1 VGIFVRPGERPM
13 RKDVFAGYHPAI
25 NFFFLCGAIFM
36 GLMIQHPLW
45 TAISLIAATAY
56 ALLLGG
62 QKALRFILS
71 FVLPIVL
78 LTALLNPLF
87 VHQGVTI
94 LFYFRENPVTLE
106 AGIYGVTRGLMFGAG
121 LLWFYCY
128 QYLMTGDKFMYLFGK
143 VIPSGSLIFSM
154 VLSFIP
160 RFYNRMKVISD
171 AQKCVGRDVTD
182 GSAKE
187 KIRHGIKV
195 LSIMTTWSLE
205 SAIDTS
211 DSMKSRGYGLKHR
224 SSFVPYHFERRDMMM
239 GVGLLGLLAL
249 TMLATALGFN
259 FFQSYPTLAMS
270 MASPLNGLFALAYGL
285 FCFTPFILNVAEALK
300 WKHIQS
306 EI

>member
-1 VGIFVRPGERPM
+1 M
-13 RKDVFAGYHPAI
+13 RKDVFAGYHPTI
-25 NFFFLCGAIFM
+25 NFFFLCGAIFL
-36 GLMIQHPLW
+36 GLMVQHPLW
-45 TAISLIAATAY
+45 IAISFCGAMSY
-56 ALLLGG
+56 ALFLGG
-62 QKALRFILS
+62 KKALQFLLTFTI
-71 FVLPIVL
+71 PIVL

-94 LFYFRENPVTLE
+94 LFYFRDNPITME
-106 AGIYGVTRGLMFGAG
+106 AMVYGVTRGLMFGAG

-143 VIPSGSLIFSM
+143 AIPSGSLIFSM

-160 RFYNRMKVISD
+160 RFHARMKVISD
-171 AQKCVGRDVTD
+171 AQKCIGRDVTD
-182 GSAKE
+182 GGLME

-211 DSMKSRGYGLKHR
+211 DSMKSRGYGLKNR
-224 SSFVPYHFERRDMMM
+224 SSFVPYRLERRDLIM
-239 GVGLLGLLAL
+239 GLGLLGLVVLAVI
-249 TMLATALGFN
+249 ATSLGYNLFLC
-259 FFQSYPTLAMS
+259 YPMVRMAPSGAMS
-270 MASPLNGLFALAYGL
+270 GLFALAYGL
-285 FCFTPFILNVAEALK
+285 FCFTPVLLNVAEALK

>member
-1 VGIFVRPGERPM
+1 M
-13 RKDVFAGYHPAI
+13 RRDVFAGYHPAV
-25 NFFFLCGAIFM
+25 NFFFLCGAIFL
-36 GLMIQHPLW
+36 GLMVQHPLW
-45 TAISLIAATAY
+45 IAISLVASISY

-62 QKALRFILS
+62 QKAVGFILK

-87 VHQGVTI
+87 VHQGVTT
-94 LFYFRENPVTLE
+94 LFYFRDNPITLE
-106 AGIYGVTRGLMFGAG
+106 AMIYGVTRGLMFGSG

-128 QYLMTGDKFMYLFGK
+128 QYLMTGDKFMYLFGR

-160 RFYNRMKVISD
+160 RFYARMKVISD

-182 GSAKE
+182 GNLKE
-187 KIRHGIKV
+187 KLRHGIKV

-211 DSMKSRGYGLKHR
+211 DSMKSRGYGLKNR
-224 SSFVPYHFERRDMMM
+224 SSFVPYRLERRDVMMAM
-239 GVGLLGLLAL
+239 GLLTLVTIAIV
-249 TMLATALGFN
+249 ATALGYN
-259 FFQSYPTLAMS
+259 FFQCYPTVAIAPS
-270 MASPLNGLFALAYGL
+270 TPLNGLFILAYSL
-285 FCFTPFILNVAEALK
+285 FCFTPIIINVAEALK

>member
-1 VGIFVRPGERPM
+1 M
-13 RKDVFAGYHPAI
+13 RKDVFAGYHPAV
-25 NFFFLCGAIFM
+25 NFFFLCAVIFL
-36 GLMIQHPLW
+36 GLMIQHPVWVAVSFAAALSY
-45 TAISLIAATAY
+45 AI
-56 ALLLGG
+56 LLGG
-62 QKALRFILS
+62 RKAIRFLIT
-71 FVLPIVL
+71 FAAPIIL

-94 LFYFRENPVTLE
+94 LFYFRDNPITLE
-106 AGIYGVTRGLMFGAG
+106 AVLYGITRGFMFGTG

-143 VIPSGSLIFSM
+143 VIPSGALIFSM

-160 RFYNRMKVISD
+160 RFHARMKVISD

-182 GSAKE
+182 GGLVD

-205 SAIDTS
+205 NAIDTS
-211 DSMKSRGYGLKHR
+211 DSMRSRGYGLKNR
-224 SSFVPYHFERRDMMM
+224 STFVPYRLDSRD
-239 GVGLLGLLAL
+239 GAVGLGLLAL
-249 TMLATALGFN
+249 VVLAVTATGLGMNLFRC
-259 FFQSYPTLAMS
+259 YPAIV
-270 MASPLNGLFALAYGL
+270 MAPADSLSGLFILAYGL
-285 FCFTPFILNVAEALK
+285 LCFTPVFLNVAEAMK

>member
-1 VGIFVRPGERPM
+1 M
-13 RKDVFAGYHPAI
+13 RKDVFAGYHPAV
-25 NFFFLCGAIFM
+25 NFFFLCGAIFL

-45 TAISLIAATAY
+45 TAISLGAATAY
-56 ALLLGG
+56 ALFLGG

-94 LFYFRENPVTLE
+94 LFYFRDNPITME
-106 AGIYGVTRGLMFGAG
+106 AAVYGITRGLMFGAG

-160 RFYNRMKVISD
+160 RFYARMKVISD

-211 DSMKSRGYGLKHR
+211 DSMKSRGYGLKNR
-224 SSFVPYHFERRDMMM
+224 SSFVPYRLDRRDVMM
-239 GVGLLGLLAL
+239 GASLLGLV
-249 TMLATALGFN
+249 MMVVLATSLGFN
-259 FFQSYPTLAMS
+259 FFQCYPTLQ
-270 MASPLNGLFALAYGL
+270 MATGSSLNGLFALAYGL
-285 FCFTPFILNVAEALK
+285 FCFTPIIINIAEALK

>member
-1 VGIFVRPGERPM
+1 
-13 RKDVFAGYHPAI
+13 
-25 NFFFLCGAIFM
+25 LCGAIFL

-45 TAISLIAATAY
+45 TVISLSASISY
-56 ALLLGG
+56 ALFLGG
-62 QKALRFILS
+62 RKAFRFILT

-87 VHQGVTI
+87 VHQGVTT
-94 LFYFRENPVTLE
+94 LFYLRDNPVTLE
-106 AGIYGVTRGLMFGAG
+106 AVVYGITRGLMFGAG

-160 RFYNRMKVISD
+160 RFYARMKVISD

-182 GSAKE
+182 GSINE

-211 DSMKSRGYGLKHR
+211 DSMKSRGYGLRHR
-224 SSFVPYHFERRDMMM
+224 SSFVPYNLDRRDVMM
-239 GVGLLGLLAL
+239 GVGLLGLLGM
-249 TMLATALGFN
+249 TVLATSLGFN
-259 FFQSYPTLAMS
+259 FFQCYPMLAMS
-270 MASPLNGLFALAYGL
+270 TVSPLNGLFALAYGL
-285 FCFTPFILNVAEALK
+285 FCFTPVIINAAEALK

>member
-1 VGIFVRPGERPM
+1 M
-13 RKDVFAGYHPAI
+13 RRDVFAGYHPAV
-25 NFFFLCGAIFM
+25 NFFFLCGAIFL
-36 GLMIQHPLW
+36 GLMVQHPLW
-45 TAISLIAATAY
+45 IAISLVASIAY

-62 QKALRFILS
+62 QKAVGFILK

-94 LFYFRENPVTLE
+94 LFYFRDNPITLE
-106 AGIYGVTRGLMFGAG
+106 AMIYGTTRGLMFGAG

-128 QYLMTGDKFMYLFGK
+128 QYLMTGDKFMYLFGR

-160 RFYNRMKVISD
+160 RFYARMKVISD

-211 DSMKSRGYGLKHR
+211 DSMKSRGYGLKNR
-224 SSFVPYHFERRDMMM
+224 SSFVPYRLEQRDVMM
-239 GVGLLGLLAL
+239 GMGLLTLVIIAIV
-249 TMLATALGFN
+249 ATALGYN
-259 FFQSYPTLAMS
+259 FFQCYPTVEIAMR
-270 MASPLNGLFALAYGL
+270 SPMNGLFALAYGL
-285 FCFTPFILNVAEALK
+285 FCFIPIIINVAEALK

>member
-1 VGIFVRPGERPM
+1 M
-13 RKDVFAGYHPAI
+13 RRDVFAGYHPAV
-25 NFFFLCGAIFM
+25 NFFFLCGAISL
-36 GLMIQHPLW
+36 GLMVQHPLW
-45 TAISLIAATAY
+45 TAISLAAATSY

-62 QKALRFILS
+62 RKALRFILT
-71 FVLPIVL
+71 FTLPIVL

-87 VHQGVTI
+87 VHQGITT
-94 LFYFRENPVTLE
+94 LFYVQDNPVTLE
-106 AGIYGVTRGLMFGAG
+106 AVIYGVTRGLMFGAG

-160 RFYNRMKVISD
+160 RFHARMKVISD

-182 GSAKE
+182 GNVKE
-187 KIRHGIKV
+187 KVRHGIKV

-211 DSMKSRGYGLKHR
+211 DSMKSRGYGLKNR
-224 SSFVPYHFERRDMMM
+224 SSFVPYTMDRRDVLM
-239 GVGLLGLLAL
+239 GLGLLVLVGLAV
-249 TMLATALGFN
+249 LATSLGFN
-259 FFQSYPTLAMS
+259 FFQCYPMLVMS
-270 MASPLNGLFALAYGL
+270 EASSLNGLLALAYGL
-285 FCFTPFILNVAEALK
+285 FCFTPVLLNVAEALK

>member
-1 VGIFVRPGERPM
+1 M
-13 RKDVFAGYHPAI
+13 RRDAFAGYHPAV
-25 NFFFLCGAIFM
+25 NFFFLCGAIFL
-36 GLMIQHPLW
+36 GLMVQHPFW
-45 TAISLIAATAY
+45 TAISLSAATGY

-62 QKALRFILS
+62 QKAVRFILT
-71 FVLPIVL
+71 FVLPIVA

-94 LFYFRENPVTLE
+94 LFYFRDNPITQE
-106 AGIYGVTRGLMFGAG
+106 AIVYGITRGLMFGAG

-143 VIPSGSLIFSM
+143 VMPSGSLIFSM

-160 RFYNRMKVISD
+160 RFYARMKVISD
-171 AQKCVGRDVTD
+171 AQKCIGRDVTD
-182 GSAKE
+182 GKGKE

-211 DSMKSRGYGLKHR
+211 DSMKSRGYGLKNR
-224 SSFVPYHFERRDMMM
+224 SSFVPYRFERRDLMIGIGMMIL
-239 GVGLLGLLAL
+239 VGLAG
-249 TMLATALGFN
+249 LATALGYN
-259 FFQSYPTLAMS
+259 YFQCYPMLEIA
-270 MASPLNGLFALAYGL
+270 ARSPLNGLFALAYGL
-285 FCFTPFILNVAEALK
+285 FCYTPIMINVTEALK

>member
-1 VGIFVRPGERPM
+1 M
-13 RKDVFAGYHPAI
+13 RRDVFAGYHPAV
-25 NFFFLCGAIFM
+25 NFFFLCGAIFL
-36 GLMIQHPLW
+36 GLMIQHPIW
-45 TAISLIAATAY
+45 TAISLSAATTY

-62 QKALRFILS
+62 QKALRFLLT
-71 FVLPIVL
+71 FVLPIFL

-94 LFYFRENPVTLE
+94 LFYLRDNPITLE
-106 AGIYGVTRGLMFGAG
+106 AMIYGITRGLMFGAG

-160 RFYNRMKVISD
+160 RFYARMKVISD

-182 GSAKE
+182 GGARE
-187 KIRHGIKV
+187 KIRHGMKV

-211 DSMKSRGYGLKHR
+211 DSMKSRGYGLKNR
-224 SSFVPYHFERRDMMM
+224 SSFVPYRLDRRDVTM
-239 GVGLLGLLAL
+239 GIGLLTLASL
-249 TMLATALGFN
+249 CLLATALGFN
-259 FFQSYPTLAMS
+259 FFQCYPQVAM
-270 MASPLNGLFALAYGL
+270 ATANPLNGLFALAYGL
-285 FCFTPFILNVAEALK
+285 FCFTPVILNVAEALK

-306 EI
+306 EM

>member
-1 VGIFVRPGERPM
+1 M
-13 RKDVFAGYHPAI
+13 RRDVFAGYHPAV
-25 NFFFLCGAIFM
+25 NFFFLCGAIFL
-36 GLMIQHPLW
+36 GLMVQHPLW
-45 TAISLIAATAY
+45 TTISLVASTAY
-56 ALLLGG
+56 ASLLGG
-62 QKALRFILS
+62 QKAVRFILM

-78 LTALLNPLF
+78 LTAMLNPLF

-94 LFYFRENPVTLE
+94 LFYFRDNPITQE
-106 AGIYGVTRGLMFGAG
+106 AVIYGITRGLMFGAG

-128 QYLMTGDKFMYLFGK
+128 QYLMTGDKFMYLFGR

-160 RFYNRMKVISD
+160 RFYARMKVISD

-182 GSAKE
+182 GNLKE
-187 KIRHGIKV
+187 KIRHGSKV

-211 DSMKSRGYGLKHR
+211 DSMKSRGYGLKNR
-224 SSFVPYHFERRDMMM
+224 SSFVPYRLDRRDWLMAI
-239 GVGLLGLLAL
+239 GLLTLAGISVV
-249 TMLATALGFN
+249 ATALGYN
-259 FFQSYPTLAMS
+259 FFQCYPMVKMAI
-270 MASPLNGLFALAYGL
+270 ASPMNGVFALAYGL
-285 FCFTPFILNVAEALK
+285 FCFTPVMINVVEALK

>member
-1 VGIFVRPGERPM
+1 M
-13 RKDVFAGYHPAI
+13 RRDVFAGYHPAV
-25 NFFFLCGAIFM
+25 NFFFLCGAIFL
-36 GLMIQHPLW
+36 GLMVQHPMW
-45 TAISLIAATAY
+45 IAISLVAAFAY
-56 ALLLGG
+56 ALLLGE
-62 QKALRFILS
+62 QKAVRFSLT

-94 LFYFRENPVTLE
+94 LFYFRDNPITQE
-106 AGIYGVTRGLMFGAG
+106 AVIYGVTRGLMFGAG
-121 LLWFYCY
+121 LLWFYNY
-128 QYLMTGDKFMYLFGK
+128 QYLMTGDKFMYLFGR

-160 RFYNRMKVISD
+160 RFYARMKVISD

-187 KIRHGIKV
+187 KIRYGIKV

-211 DSMKSRGYGLKHR
+211 DSMKSRGYGLKNR
-224 SSFVPYHFERRDMMM
+224 SSFVPYRLDRRDLMMAI
-239 GVGLLGLLAL
+239 GLLTLVGISIV
-249 TMLATALGFN
+249 ATAFGYN
-259 FFQSYPTLAMS
+259 FFQCYPTVDI
-270 MASPLNGLFALAYGL
+270 ASRSTLNGLFVLAYGL
-285 FCFTPFILNVAEALK
+285 FCFTPIIINVAEALK

>member
-1 VGIFVRPGERPM
+1 M
-13 RKDVFAGYHPAI
+13 RKDIFAGYHPAI
-25 NFFFLCGAIFM
+25 NFFFLCGAIFL
-36 GLMIQHPLW
+36 GLMVQHPVWIL
-45 TAISLIAATAY
+45 ISFGSALAY
-56 ALLLGG
+56 GLFLGG
-62 QKALRFILS
+62 RKAFRFLLT
-71 FVLPIVL
+71 FVLPIIL
-78 LTALLNPLF
+78 LTAILNPLF

-94 LFYFRENPVTLE
+94 LFYFRDNPITLE
-106 AGIYGVTRGLMFGAG
+106 AGIYGITRGLMFGAG

-160 RFYNRMKVISD
+160 RFYARMKVISD

-182 GSAKE
+182 GSLIE
-187 KIRHGIKV
+187 KARHGIKV

-211 DSMKSRGYGLKHR
+211 DSMKSRGYGLKNR
-224 SSFVPYHFERRDMMM
+224 SSYVPYLMDRRDVMT
-239 GVGLLGLLAL
+239 GIGLLILVVIAV
-249 TMLATALGFN
+249 MATGLGFN
-259 FFQSYPTLAMS
+259 FFQCYPTLIMTPAG
-270 MASPLNGLFALAYGL
+270 ALNGLFAVAYGL
-285 FCFTPFILNVAEALK
+285 FCFTPVLLNVAEALK

>member
-1 VGIFVRPGERPM
+1 M
-13 RKDVFAGYHPAI
+13 RKDVFAGYHPAV
-25 NFFFLCGAIFM
+25 NFFFLCGAIFL

-45 TAISLIAATAY
+45 TAISLGAATAY
-56 ALLLGG
+56 SLFLGG
-62 QKALRFILS
+62 QKALRFILT
-71 FVLPIVL
+71 FVLPIILV
-78 LTALLNPLF
+78 TAILNPLF

-94 LFYFRENPVTLE
+94 LFYFRDNPVTLE
-106 AGIYGVTRGLMFGAG
+106 AMIYGITRGLMFGAG

-160 RFYNRMKVISD
+160 RFYSRMKVISD
-171 AQKCVGRDVTD
+171 AQKCIGRDVSD

-224 SSFVPYHFERRDMMM
+224 SSFVPYRMDRRDVMM
-239 GVGLLGLLAL
+239 GLGLLGLVVL
-249 TMLATALGFN
+249 TVLATSLGFN
-259 FFQSYPTLAMS
+259 LFQCYPTLSVA
-270 MASPLNGLFALAYGL
+270 AANPLNGLFALAYGL
-285 FCFTPFILNVAEALK
+285 FCFTPVIINVAEALK

>member
-1 VGIFVRPGERPM
+1 M
-13 RKDVFAGYHPAI
+13 RRDVFAGYHPVV
-25 NFFFLCGAIFM
+25 NFFFLCGAISL
-36 GLMIQHPLW
+36 GLMVQHPLW
-45 TAISLIAATAY
+45 TAISLSAAIAY
-56 ALLLGG
+56 SLFLGG
-62 QKALRFILS
+62 QKALRFLLT

-78 LTALLNPLF
+78 LTAFFNPLF
-87 VHQGVTI
+87 VHEGVTI
-94 LFYFRENPVTLE
+94 LFYFRDNPITLE
-106 AGIYGVTRGLMFGAG
+106 SVIYGITRGLMFGAG

-160 RFYNRMKVISD
+160 RFYARMKVISD
-171 AQKCVGRDVTD
+171 AQKCVGRDMTD

-211 DSMKSRGYGLKHR
+211 DSMKSRGYGLKNR
-224 SSFVPYHFERRDMMM
+224 SSFVPYRLDRRDVMM
-239 GVGLLGLLAL
+239 GVGLLAL
-249 TMLATALGFN
+249 VVLSVLATGLGYN
-259 FFQSYPTLAMS
+259 YFQCYPTVAT
-270 MASPLNGLFALAYGL
+270 ATGSPLNGLFALAYGL
-285 FCFTPFILNVAEALK
+285 FCFTPVIINVAEALK

>member
-1 VGIFVRPGERPM
+1 M
-13 RKDVFAGYHPAI
+13 RRDVFAGYHPAV
-25 NFFFLCGAIFM
+25 NFFFLCGAIFL

-45 TAISLIAATAY
+45 TAISLMASTAY
-56 ALLLGG
+56 AVFLGG
-62 QKALRFILS
+62 QKAVRFILT

-94 LFYFRENPVTLE
+94 LFYFRDNPITQE
-106 AGIYGVTRGLMFGAG
+106 AVVYGITRGLMFGAG

-128 QYLMTGDKFMYLFGK
+128 QYLMTGDKFMYLFGR

-160 RFYNRMKVISD
+160 RFYARMKVISD
-171 AQKCVGRDVTD
+171 AQKCVGRDLTD
-182 GSAKE
+182 GSLKE
-187 KIRHGIKV
+187 RIRHGIKV

-211 DSMKSRGYGLKHR
+211 DSMKSRGYGLKNR
-224 SSFVPYHFERRDMMM
+224 SSFVPYRLDRRDWMMAI
-239 GVGLLGLLAL
+239 GLLAL
-249 TMLATALGFN
+249 VGIALGATALGYN
-259 FFQSYPTLAMS
+259 FFQCYPMVQ
-270 MASPLNGLFALAYGL
+270 MAIPSSVNGLFALSYGL
-285 FCFTPFILNVAEALK
+285 FCFTPMIINVVEALK

>member
-1 VGIFVRPGERPM
+1 M
-13 RKDVFAGYHPAI
+13 RKDVFAGYHPAV
-25 NFFFLCGAIFM
+25 NFFFLCGAIFL

-45 TAISLIAATAY
+45 TAISLGAATAY
-56 ALLLGG
+56 ALFLGG

-94 LFYFRENPVTLE
+94 LFYFRDNPITME
-106 AGIYGVTRGLMFGAG
+106 AAVYGITRGLMFGAG

-160 RFYNRMKVISD
+160 RFYARMKVISD

-187 KIRHGIKV
+187 KLRHGIKV

-211 DSMKSRGYGLKHR
+211 DSMKSRGYGLKNR
-224 SSFVPYHFERRDMMM
+224 SSFVPYRLDRRDVMM
-239 GVGLLGLLAL
+239 GAGLLGLVILVV
-249 TMLATALGFN
+249 LATSLGFN
-259 FFQSYPTLAMS
+259 FFQCYPMLQIATGSSLS
-270 MASPLNGLFALAYGL
+270 GLFALAYCL
-285 FCFTPFILNVAEALK
+285 FCFTPIIINIAEALK

>member
-1 VGIFVRPGERPM
+1 M

-25 NFFFLCGAIFM
+25 NFMFLCGAIFL
-36 GLMIQHPLW
+36 GLMVQHPVW
-45 TAISLIAATAY
+45 IAISFCGATAY

-62 QKALRFILS
+62 KKALRFLIA
-71 FVLPIVL
+71 FAMPIIL
-78 LTALLNPLF
+78 LTALLNPFF

-94 LFYFRENPVTLE
+94 LFYFHNNPITLE
-106 AGIYGVTRGLMFGAG
+106 AIVYGITRGLMFGAG

-143 VIPSGSLIFSM
+143 AIPSGSLIFSM

-160 RFYNRMKVISD
+160 RFYARMKVISD
-171 AQKCVGRDVTD
+171 AQKCIGKDVTD
-182 GSAKE
+182 GRMME
-187 KIRHGIKV
+187 KVRHGIKV

-211 DSMKSRGYGLKHR
+211 DSMKSRGYGLKNR
-224 SSFVPYHFERRDMMM
+224 TSFVPYRMDRRDVMM
-239 GVGLLGLLAL
+239 GIGLLVLVMLSIVATGFGL
-249 TMLATALGFN
+249 N
-259 FFQSYPTLAMS
+259 YFQCYPTLMVAPFGYLS
-270 MASPLNGLFALAYGL
+270 GPFALAYGL
-285 FCFTPFILNVAEALK
+285 FCFTPVLLNVAEALK

>member
-1 VGIFVRPGERPM
+1 M
-13 RKDVFAGYHPAI
+13 RKDVFAGYHPAV
-25 NFFFLCGAIFM
+25 NFFFLCGAISL

-45 TAISLIAATAY
+45 TAISLGAATAY
-56 ALLLGG
+56 SLLLGG
-62 QKALRFILS
+62 QKAVWFILK
-71 FVLPIVL
+71 FALPIVL

-87 VHQGVTI
+87 VHQGVTT
-94 LFYFRENPVTLE
+94 LFYLRDNPITMESMVY
-106 AGIYGVTRGLMFGAG
+106 GITRGLMFGAG

-128 QYLMTGDKFMYLFGK
+128 QYLMTGDKFIFLFGK
-143 VIPSGSLIFSM
+143 VVPSGSLIFSM

-160 RFYNRMKVISD
+160 RFYARMKVISD

-182 GSAKE
+182 GSTRE

-211 DSMKSRGYGLKHR
+211 DSMKSRGYGLKNR
-224 SSFVPYHFERRDMMM
+224 TSFVPYRLDRRDVMM
-239 GVGLLGLLAL
+239 GLGLLGLVVLAIV
-249 TMLATALGFN
+249 ATSLGYN
-259 FFQSYPTLAMS
+259 FFQCYPTLAM
-270 MASPLNGLFALAYGL
+270 AAVHPLNGLFALAYGL
-285 FCFTPFILNVAEALK
+285 YCFTPVLLNVAEALK